1 MGQMPPT
8 EYTAATRTAAAA
20 TSATPQQH
28 QHAQQQHQRMGDA
41 VWALGYGVWNGGLEE
56 ILTYHSRRECCPSST
71 ALLWMPFSRMPRFR
85 LVNENPCSRSLALS
99 GAFHDG
105 ILLRWG
111 VYFSH
116 PLKHDGNVILGFS
129 PHRHLRACVCALFGQ
144 GKSWPR
150 KSMNEPSRHVASQ
163 GCLYTY
169 SLLPYMQSLHFF
181 LNERHT
187 RSMGIKFLVKRKY
200 NFL

>member
-8 EYTAATRTAAAA
+8 KYTAATRTAAAA

-41 VWALGYGVWNGGLEE
+41 GWGLGYGGWDGGLGAT
-56 ILTYHSRRECCPSST
+56 LTYHSRRECCPSST

-111 VYFSH
+111 VYFFPPPKTRWECHSWIF
-116 PLKHDGNVILGFS
+116 PAWASSRMCV
-129 PHRHLRACVCALFGQ
+129 RAF
-144 GKSWPR
+144 WPR
-150 KSMNEPSRHVASQ
+150 QKLAKKINE
-163 GCLYTY
+163 
-169 SLLPYMQSLHFF
+169 
-181 LNERHT
+181 
-187 RSMGIKFLVKRKY
+187 
-200 NFL
+200 